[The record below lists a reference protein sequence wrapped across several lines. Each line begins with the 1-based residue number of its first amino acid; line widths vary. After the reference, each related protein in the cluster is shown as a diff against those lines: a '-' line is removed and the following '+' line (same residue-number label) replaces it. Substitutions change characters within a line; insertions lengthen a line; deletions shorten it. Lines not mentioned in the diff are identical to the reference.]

1 MKKLTILFIITAFL
15 FNAMCQ
21 NDTPNI
27 KSDTLSA
34 EDKLFY
40 GSYEVGSVPAIYP
53 VFCFSKFANKNR
65 IVKFSSHSG
74 GFYAGFSNL
83 ATRKLTN
90 IGTVENAEL
99 KLSSYELGLTFAG
112 VEAQLS
118 RKYGW
123 LFYTGLGFR
132 VQQYNADRNYAF
144 VILNDFTTQIHPEE
158 GVFYSKSRL
167 VQWYI
172 NLPVMFEY
180 QKKLSKNSHFFIQAG
195 VDLGLKLS
203 SKSSV
208 VYRDE
213 NNKKIKN
220 QFGKGMNVN
229 PLTVDAQVEIGFN
242 DFALY
247 ARYGLIDLFR
257 KNRGPEVVPV
267 ATGVIWH
274 F

>member
-1 MKKLTILFIITAFL
+1 MKKLTILFIITAFIY
-15 FNAMCQ
+15 NAMCQ

-27 KSDTLSA
+27 KTDTLTA

-40 GSYEVGSVPAIYP
+40 GSYEAENDPAIYP
-53 VFCFSKFANKNR
+53 VFCFSKFTNKNR
-65 IVKFSSHSG
+65 TVRFSAHSD

-99 KLSSYELGLTFAG
+99 KLSSYELGLTFVG
-112 VEAQLS
+112 LEAQLS

-123 LFYTGLGFR
+123 LFFTGLGFR

-144 VILNDFTTQIHPEE
+144 VNQNDITIQKHPEE
-158 GVFYSKSRL
+158 GIFYSKSRL

-180 QKKLSKNSHFFIQAG
+180 QKKIIKNTHFFIQAG

-213 NNKKIKN
+213 SNKKIKEK
-220 QFGKGMNVN
+220 FGKGMNVN
-229 PLTVDAQVEIGFN
+229 PLTVDARVEIGFN

-267 ATGVIWH
+267 AAGVIWH